1 MSVIEIVSLALV
13 GLFLLVAVV
22 RLFRKPL
29 KLALRV
35 VLNSALGLGVLWLL
49 NSTAP
54 VTGLTLGVNWFNAL
68 TVGVLGLP
76 GLGLLLL
83 VKWVLVWYIGRKA
96 SLYSVQQSVCSFNRE
111 LILHID
117 HLKQAQWQFFFPDQ
131 RKVFL
136 NSSAVDRDFSVSRPM
151 AIALIFFQT
160 GDPISVTVFN
170 IYVVRPAA
178 DGFLKSMVVKVDR
191 FSSF

>member
-54 VTGLTLGVNWFNAL
+54 VTGLTLGVNWINAL
-68 TVGVLGLP
+68 TEGVLGLP

-83 VKWVLVWYIGRKA
+83 VKWVLV
-96 SLYSVQQSVCSFNRE
+96 
-111 LILHID
+111 
-117 HLKQAQWQFFFPDQ
+117 
-131 RKVFL
+131 
-136 NSSAVDRDFSVSRPM
+136 
-151 AIALIFFQT
+151 
-160 GDPISVTVFN
+160 
-170 IYVVRPAA
+170 
-178 DGFLKSMVVKVDR
+178 
-191 FSSF
+191 

>member
-1 MSVIEIVSLALV
+1 MSVVKIAALSLTV
-13 GLFLLVAVV
+13 LFLLVAVV

-83 VKWVLVWYIGRKA
+83 VKWVLV
-96 SLYSVQQSVCSFNRE
+96 
-111 LILHID
+111 
-117 HLKQAQWQFFFPDQ
+117 
-131 RKVFL
+131 
-136 NSSAVDRDFSVSRPM
+136 
-151 AIALIFFQT
+151 
-160 GDPISVTVFN
+160 
-170 IYVVRPAA
+170 
-178 DGFLKSMVVKVDR
+178 
-191 FSSF
+191 

>member
-22 RLFRKPL
+22 RLFRKP
-29 KLALRV
+29 LALRV

-83 VKWVLVWYIGRKA
+83 VKWVLV
-96 SLYSVQQSVCSFNRE
+96 
-111 LILHID
+111 
-117 HLKQAQWQFFFPDQ
+117 
-131 RKVFL
+131 
-136 NSSAVDRDFSVSRPM
+136 
-151 AIALIFFQT
+151 
-160 GDPISVTVFN
+160 
-170 IYVVRPAA
+170 
-178 DGFLKSMVVKVDR
+178 
-191 FSSF
+191 

>member
-22 RLFRKPL
+22 RLFRKP
-29 KLALRV
+29 
-35 VLNSALGLGVLWLL
+35 L

-83 VKWVLVWYIGRKA
+83 VKWVLV
-96 SLYSVQQSVCSFNRE
+96 
-111 LILHID
+111 
-117 HLKQAQWQFFFPDQ
+117 
-131 RKVFL
+131 
-136 NSSAVDRDFSVSRPM
+136 
-151 AIALIFFQT
+151 
-160 GDPISVTVFN
+160 
-170 IYVVRPAA
+170 
-178 DGFLKSMVVKVDR
+178 
-191 FSSF
+191 

>member
-22 RLFRKPL
+22 RLGREPPEPDMEPL

-35 VLNSALGLGVLWLL
+35 ALNSALGLGVLWLL

-83 VKWVLVWYIGRKA
+83 VKWVLV
-96 SLYSVQQSVCSFNRE
+96 
-111 LILHID
+111 
-117 HLKQAQWQFFFPDQ
+117 
-131 RKVFL
+131 
-136 NSSAVDRDFSVSRPM
+136 
-151 AIALIFFQT
+151 
-160 GDPISVTVFN
+160 
-170 IYVVRPAA
+170 
-178 DGFLKSMVVKVDR
+178 
-191 FSSF
+191 

>member
-83 VKWVLVWYIGRKA
+83 VKWYWCRYIGRKA

-111 LILHID
+111 LILHIS
-117 HLKQAQWQFFFPDQ
+117 HLKQAQWQFFFPNQ
-131 RKVFL
+131 SKVFL
-136 NSSAVDRDFSVSRPM
+136 NGSAVDRDFSVPCPM
-151 AIALIFFQT
+151 TIAFSFFQT
-160 GDPISVTVFN
+160 GDPIPIAIFN
-170 IYVVRPAA
+170 VYVV
-178 DGFLKSMVVKVDR
+178 
-191 FSSF
+191 

>member
-22 RLFRKPL
+22 ACLRLLRQPL

-83 VKWVLVWYIGRKA
+83 VKWVLV
-96 SLYSVQQSVCSFNRE
+96 
-111 LILHID
+111 
-117 HLKQAQWQFFFPDQ
+117 
-131 RKVFL
+131 
-136 NSSAVDRDFSVSRPM
+136 
-151 AIALIFFQT
+151 
-160 GDPISVTVFN
+160 
-170 IYVVRPAA
+170 
-178 DGFLKSMVVKVDR
+178 
-191 FSSF
+191 